1 MPSCDV
7 VRIWVSLVSFGKWAF
22 IWVSIL
28 MCTDIILRDP
38 TFIRDFKKQHCVE
51 VFVEHA
57 VKKNKYVANV
67 IQ

>member
-7 VRIWVSLVSFGKWAF
+7 VRIWVLPVSFGKWMF

-28 MCTDIILRDP
+28 MCTNIIRRDP

-57 VKKNKYVANV
+57 VKKNKYVVGA

>member
-1 MPSCDV
+1 M
-7 VRIWVSLVSFGKWAF
+7 F

-28 MCTDIILRDP
+28 MCTNIIRRDP

-57 VKKNKYVANV
+57 VKKNKYVVGA